1 MPSAMNGN
9 RTVQSASPDVGS
21 APGQITL
28 GGGQSSGAQTEAMKQ
43 VLGVVDKKVRNMEKK
58 KGKLDDYQSKKNK
71 GERLNQDQLDALTKY
86 QEVTNNLE
94 FARELQK
101 SFLSLG
107 QDIQKAV
114 KKAARREQLQREESE
129 QKRLKTVLELQF
141 LLDRLGEDS
150 VRQELRQGAASV
162 DTPSLLT
169 DTELT
174 ALDELYKLVGPEPDQ
189 NTRFTDQY
197 EEASQHLMDLLEGK
211 DKAVAGTTYKALKDS
226 LNRVLLSGYFDQAQS
241 HQNGVCEET
250 EEQAV
255 ALVEETEEQ
264 AVAVVEET
272 EEQAVDPEGEIVE
285 EYIEPI
291 EVEAT
296 EFVNRQFI
304 LDTTYSDKEQG
315 DEWTTE
321 TEVVRTILQL
331 PVQSAPPPITTE
343 AQSLN
348 RATPPG
354 TPPADS
360 VVRKQ
365 EVQNLLSQ
373 MQGPYNFM
381 QDSMLEFD
389 GQLIDPAIVS
399 AQPIDP
405 AIVSAQP
412 IDPAIVSAQP
422 IDPAIVSA
430 QPIDP
435 AIVSAQL
442 INPAIVSAQP
452 IDPAIVSAQ
461 LIDLAIV
468 SAQPIDPAIV
478 SAQLID
484 PAIVSAQPIDPA
496 IVSAQLINPAIV
508 SAQLINPAIVSAQPI
523 DPAIVSAQPID
534 PAIVSAQPM
543 KPPTQNI
550 DLPQMGCPPAHP
562 ESCLSP
568 HTVSVQPEPTQ
579 VPMVSPTP
587 EVYSTPPP
595 MFHSSHTAESR
606 PQTDSI
612 DTIQVS
618 LSSEQPPASSSQT
631 QEVFQSVNGPKPP
644 HSSGINVNA
653 APFQSMQTVFNL
665 NAPVPP
671 ANETEALTQASQ
683 YQNSYS
689 QQGFSSQSQQTE
701 MQTEQ
706 LQSVVSAFHSQ
717 DLSLPSQDL
726 SHGQQLSQ
734 QGTGFGPGASHQ
746 AQSFYN
752 SRGMTRG
759 GPRNANGYRG
769 CDSYRSTFTNTPNS
783 GYQQAQFNTP
793 RDYSNG
799 GNYQRGDGYNQV
811 DREMLNQN
819 YKRGAGQ
826 GSRGVSRGGNAQ
838 AIRS

>member
-9 RTVQSASPDVGS
+9 RTVQSASPDGGS

-28 GGGQSSGAQTEAMKQ
+28 GGGQTSGAQTEAMKQ

-71 GERLNQDQLDALTKY
+71 GERLNRDQLDALTKY

-114 KKAARREQLQREESE
+114 KKAARQEQLQREESE
-129 QKRLKTVLELQF
+129 QKRLKTILELQF

-162 DTPSLLT
+162 DTPSLLS

-226 LNRVLLSGYFDQAQS
+226 LDRVLLSGYFDQAQS

-250 EEQAV
+250 EEQ
-255 ALVEETEEQ
+255 
-264 AVAVVEET
+264 T
-272 EEQAVDPEGEIVE
+272 EEQAVDPV
-285 EYIEPI
+285 P
-291 EVEAT
+291 T
-296 EFVNRQFI
+296 EHDPSISVLMTRLVCDGGHLVSVFQFVNRQFI
-304 LDTTYSDKEQG
+304 LDTTYNDKEQG

-321 TEVVRTILQL
+321 TEAVSTILQQ

-343 AQSLN
+343 AHPLN

-354 TPPADS
+354 TPPADP

-389 GQLIDPAIVS
+389 GQPIDPAIIS

-405 AIVSAQP
+405 AIISAQP
-412 IDPAIVSAQP
+412 IDPAIISAQP
-422 IDPAIVSA
+422 IDPAIIS
-430 QPIDP
+430 
-435 AIVSAQL
+435 
-442 INPAIVSAQP
+442 
-452 IDPAIVSAQ
+452 
-461 LIDLAIV
+461 
-468 SAQPIDPAIV
+468 
-478 SAQLID
+478 
-484 PAIVSAQPIDPA
+484 
-496 IVSAQLINPAIV
+496 
-508 SAQLINPAIVSAQPI
+508 
-523 DPAIVSAQPID
+523 
-534 PAIVSAQPM
+534 
-543 KPPTQNI
+543 
-550 DLPQMGCPPAHP
+550 P
-562 ESCLSP
+562 ES
-568 HTVSVQPEPTQ
+568 TQ

-595 MFHSSHTAESR
+595 MYRSSHTAEPRS
-606 PQTDSI
+606 QTDSI

-618 LSSEQPPASSSQT
+618 LSSEQPPASSQT
-631 QEVFQSVNGPKPP
+631 QQVFQPVSGPRPP

-671 ANETEALTQASQ
+671 ANETEALTEASQ

-689 QQGFSSQSQQTE
+689 QQGFSSQSQQLPVEQTE
-701 MQTEQ
+701 VQTEVQTEQ
-706 LQSVVSAFHSQ
+706 LQSGVGAFHSQ

-726 SHGQQLSQ
+726 SQGQQLSQ
-734 QGTGFGPGASHQ
+734 QGPGFGPGASRQ

-759 GPRNANGYRG
+759 GPRNARGLTNGYRG
-769 CDSYRSTFTNTPNS
+769 PHSVRYDSYRSPFTNTPNS

-799 GNYQRGDGYNQV
+799 GNYQRGEGY
-811 DREMLNQN
+811 NQN

-826 GSRGVSRGGNAQ
+826 GPRGVSRGGNAQ
-838 AIRS
+838 VMRS